1 VFFRIHLRA
10 VRGVTAWLVIPRA
23 TAAMPAGKQ
32 LAGGRP
38 LMRDAVSGWATA
50 DRPTCDILV
59 KIGDKQAQNTTDELI
74 APYVC
79 PSAS

>member
-1 VFFRIHLRA
+1 
-10 VRGVTAWLVIPRA
+10 
-23 TAAMPAGKQ
+23 
-32 LAGGRP
+32 
-38 LMRDAVSGWATA
+38 MRDAVSGWATA